1 MNNTIIICEYGW
13 ILVGRLSIVT
23 DNDIELRESS
33 VVRRWSNGKGIG
45 GLANKEYKDDYTLDE
60 IGTVVI
66 NRSKVLF
73 EIPCEW

>member
-1 MNNTIIICEYGW
+1 MNNTIIVCEYGW
-13 ILVGRLSIVT
+13 ILVGKLSIVT
-23 DNDIELRESS
+23 DNNIELRESS

-45 GLANKEYKDDYTLDE
+45 GLANKECKDDYTLDE